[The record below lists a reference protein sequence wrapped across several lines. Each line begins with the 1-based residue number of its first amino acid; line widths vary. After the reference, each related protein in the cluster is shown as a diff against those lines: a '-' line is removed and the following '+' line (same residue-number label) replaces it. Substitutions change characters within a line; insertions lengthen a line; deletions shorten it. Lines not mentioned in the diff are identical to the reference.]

1 MDNAGHLTEINS
13 KSDIYS
19 SSIFDLGIS
28 PEYSNGEVSL
38 ASLYRNIG
46 WQIKQ
51 ESGAKRFGEQLV
63 NQRSHVFFSKFKVT
77 NKNIKDEDWKIKS
90 KEWTDLLNKS
100 LASPHSTNQV
110 NSKYPVL
117 YPFVPDCTLY
127 SGAARLKGNPWNPG
141 KLIERIICLG
151 AGKKE
156 EATAVWEQLFEKL
169 SCNSA
174 DINEDI
180 LARII
185 TSQFEFFRDDEV
197 TWGLNP
203 ISVEST
209 PIDGN
214 ILEGSPVKQF
224 VVDLKKV
231 LELKGKLTRRQWLSS
246 LESLIRIGSGSYILW
261 LCNINY
267 QLWLYFENCLKGDHT
282 FDGGGLKDFLLSNTT
297 SLLELEEKAS
307 SINQIIQ
314 NYIKGYT
321 GINYILKRLELDI
334 PDGSINTLE
343 GISSIGATIQEKIQ
357 GNDWNR
363 STIVAEIQDLF
374 EKDPRLFACKS
385 GRTKNIF
392 EFLRHSMGQ
401 KQTADPYKKN
411 YDQSYWLRKKG
422 NYQSAPWIV
431 DIGPASILTLVYCCC
446 HGFDQNRTINDL
458 LDHLKRYGIDISP
471 NKLLVSNFLATLTT
485 LQVVGDSPDAE
496 GGMVIINPFN

>member
-1 MDNAGHLTEINS
+1 MDSPEQVTVSNE
-13 KSDIYS
+13 KSNIYT

-28 PEYSNGEVSL
+28 PEYCNGEVSL

-46 WQIKQ
+46 WQIKL
-51 ESGAKRFGEQLV
+51 EGSTKRFSEQSV
-63 NQRSHVFFSKFKVT
+63 NQYSHDFFSKFKLT
-77 NKNIKDEDWKIKS
+77 NKKIDDENWKIKFN
-90 KEWTDLLNKS
+90 EWSVLLNKS
-100 LASPHSTNQV
+100 LASPYSSNQV

-151 AGKKE
+151 AIRKE
-156 EATAVWEQLFEKL
+156 EVNFVWEQLFEKL
-169 SCNSA
+169 SCNPE

-185 TSQFEFFRDDEV
+185 TSQFELLRGKEII
-197 TWGLNP
+197 WKLNP
-203 ISVEST
+203 ISIESAQ
-209 PIDGN
+209 IDEEF
-214 ILEGSPVKQF
+214 IESSPVKQF
-224 VVDLKKV
+224 VIDLKKV
-231 LELKGKLTRRQWLSS
+231 LELKQKLTRRQWLSS
-246 LESLIRIGSGSYILW
+246 LESLIRIGTGSYILW

-267 QLWLYFENCLKGDHT
+267 QLSLYFKDCLNGQRALN
-282 FDGGGLKDFLLSNTT
+282 GQELRQFLFSDNS

-321 GINYILKRLELDI
+321 SINYILKKLELEAS
-334 PDGSINTLE
+334 DGSINSID
-343 GISSIGATIQEKIQ
+343 GILKIGSSIQKKVKNKDWQGANIL
-357 GNDWNR
+357 
-363 STIVAEIQDLF
+363 SEIQDLN
-374 EKDPRLFACKS
+374 EKDPGLFACKS

-401 KQTADPYKKN
+401 KQTADPYKKA
-411 YDQSYWLRKKG
+411 YDQSFWLRKKG
-422 NYQSAPWIV
+422 QYQSAPWIV
-431 DIGPASILTLVYCCC
+431 DMGPASILTLVYCCC
-446 HGFDQNRTINDL
+446 YGFDQNRTINDL
-458 LDHLKRYGIDISP
+458 LEHLKRYGIEISP

-485 LQVVGDSPDAE
+485 LQVVSDSPDAE